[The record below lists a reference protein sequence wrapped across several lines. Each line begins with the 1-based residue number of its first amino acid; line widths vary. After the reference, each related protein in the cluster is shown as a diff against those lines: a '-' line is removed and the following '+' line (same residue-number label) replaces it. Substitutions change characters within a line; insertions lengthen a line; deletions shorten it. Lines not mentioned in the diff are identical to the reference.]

1 MHRICFLK
9 FPTNKNLL
17 FILFLWQKKYLSRD
31 MLTSLFVLFNFFDT
45 KVAINASLE
54 FDIHSC
60 YYRENWMQLLNI
72 FRVWFALCTWLTYN
86 SKLD

>member
-1 MHRICFLK
+1 MLRICFLK
-9 FPTNKNLL
+9 ISTKTNLL
-17 FILFLWQKKYLSRD
+17 FILFLWQRKYLSRD
-31 MLTSLFVLFNFFDT
+31 VLTSLFVLFNFFDT

-54 FDIHSC
+54 FDTHSC

-72 FRVWFALCTWLTYN
+72 FRVWFALCTYSPYN

>member
-9 FPTNKNLL
+9 FPTNTYLL

-54 FDIHSC
+54 FDTNSC
-60 YYRENWMQLLNI
+60 FYRENSMQLFYI

>member
-1 MHRICFLK
+1 MYRICFLK
-9 FPTNKNLL
+9 ISTNTNLL

-54 FDIHSC
+54 SDTHSC
-60 YYRENWMQLLNI
+60 YYRENSMQLLNI
-72 FRVWFALCTWLTYN
+72 LRVWFALCTCLPYN